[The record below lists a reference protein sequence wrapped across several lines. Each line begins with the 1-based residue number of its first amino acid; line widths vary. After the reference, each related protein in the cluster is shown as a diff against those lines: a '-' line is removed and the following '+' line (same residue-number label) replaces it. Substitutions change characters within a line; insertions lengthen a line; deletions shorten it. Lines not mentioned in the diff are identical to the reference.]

1 MKKATKEQIHDTPS
15 LKKRAEFLR
24 VQNGGKK
31 WVSPGVIVMV
41 APLHS
46 VPDAQILENP
56 ADLTPNTDSQPQKP
70 EKNAACGQNTV
81 RFGLT
86 VTKKLSKSAV
96 VRNRMRRRLRAAA
109 FDVLPAKAARGHDYV
124 LIARPETKDYPYD
137 KLCADL
143 KWCLKRL
150 SCLQES

>member
-1 MKKATKEQIHDTPS
+1 MRPFLFSEKKGFAAPAMKKATKEQISTTPS

-31 WVSPGVIVMV
+31 WVSPGVIVMA
-41 APLHS
+41 APLHTLAE
-46 VPDAQILENP
+46 AQEK
-56 ADLTPNTDSQPQKP
+56 ADSL
-70 EKNAACGQNTV
+70 

-109 FDVLPAKAARGHDYV
+109 LDVLPTKALRGHDYV
-124 LIARPETKDYPYD
+124 LIARPETGDYPYD
-137 KLCADL
+137 KLCSDL

-150 SCLQES
+150 SCLQETP

>member
-1 MKKATKEQIHDTPS
+1 MKKATKDQIMNTPS

-31 WVSPGVIVMV
+31 WVSPGVIVMA
-41 APLHS
+41 APLNT
-46 VPDAQILENP
+46 LP
-56 ADLTPNTDSQPQKP
+56 AAEETAS
-70 EKNAACGQNTV
+70 AV

-124 LIARPETKDYPYD
+124 LIARPETGDYPYD
-137 KLCADL
+137 KLCSDL

-150 SCLQES
+150 SCLNETP